1 MSTNPTGK
9 YKPKPHAFT
18 AEDMI
23 VAKDASKLLAL
34 ALDELEGMQ
43 FAHIK
48 ANEFAERAK
57 TEPDLNP
64 DLFRTLA
71 NENRLASIEH
81 ARQAFALLRTIS
93 PRAKK

>member
-1 MSTNPTGK
+1 MSTNQTGK

-18 AEDMI
+18 AEDMTI
-23 VAKDASKLLAL
+23 ANDARNLLAA
-34 ALDELEGMQ
+34 ALDDMKDMALAHKTAED
-43 FAHIK
+43 FAR
-48 ANEFAERAK
+48 RAA
-57 TEPDLNP
+57 TEPDTSP

-71 NENRLASIEH
+71 NESRLAAIEH

>member
-18 AEDMI
+18 AEDML
-23 VAKDASKLLAL
+23 VSNDARNLLAAAIEDMKDMAL
-34 ALDELEGMQ
+34 AYKTGEDMARRSL
-43 FAHIK
+43 
-48 ANEFAERAK
+48 
-57 TEPDLNP
+57 TEPDVSP

-71 NENRLASIEH
+71 NEARLAGIEH

-93 PRAKK
+93 PRSKK

>member
-18 AEDMI
+18 AEDMMI
-23 VAKDASKLLAL
+23 ANDARNLLTAAIEDMKDMAL
-34 ALDELEGMQ
+34 AYKTGED
-43 FAHIK
+43 FAR
-48 ANEFAERAK
+48 RAA
-57 TEPDLNP
+57 TEPDLSP

-71 NENRLASIEH
+71 NEARLAGIEH

-93 PRAKK
+93 PRSKK